1 MHEPIL
7 SPRLAAAAGM
17 VRKGGEICD
26 VGTDHALLPCRL
38 YLDGERKLTAA
49 DINEG
54 PLLSAK
60 QTVMHYIGKE
70 DAVRLVLS
78 DGLEK
83 IDYADDV
90 IIAGMGGELIARI
103 VLGCRFL
110 SRDTHFILQPMTK
123 AEILRK
129 ELYKNG
135 FYIEKELTAR
145 ENDRNYVIM
154 SVYYDG
160 ESREITDAFAYSGK
174 VTDKEY
180 LSLVCRKL
188 RHTGEWLLIVRY
200 GKKRE
205 SCAIQAQEIENN
217 NNNIMIFWGKV
228 MKVSSY
234 LRVSERN
241 THRFRSG

>member
-1 MHEPIL
+1 MQELTL
-7 SPRLAAAAGM
+7 SPRLQAAAGM

-78 DGLEK
+78 DGLDK

-103 VLGCRFL
+103 ISGCRFL
-110 SRDTHFILQPMTK
+110 SENTHFILQPMTK
-123 AEILRK
+123 VEVLRR

-154 SVYYDG
+154 SVYFGG
-160 ESREITDAFAYSGK
+160 EKCEITDAFAYAGK

-180 LSLVCRKL
+180 LTAVCERL
-188 RHTGEWLLIVRY
+188 NRAGENCATADSSKSKRLLDAA
-200 GKKRE
+200 RE
-205 SCAIQAQEIENN
+205 TEKII
-217 NNNIMIFWGKV
+217 KT
-228 MKVSSY
+228 
-234 LRVSERN
+234 L
-241 THRFRSG
+241 

>member
-78 DGLEK
+78 DGLENNRR
-83 IDYADDV
+83 Y
-90 IIAGMGGELIARI
+90 GR
-103 VLGCRFL
+103 R
-110 SRDTHFILQPMTK
+110 
-123 AEILRK
+123 
-129 ELYKNG
+129 
-135 FYIEKELTAR
+135 
-145 ENDRNYVIM
+145 
-154 SVYYDG
+154 
-160 ESREITDAFAYSGK
+160 AYSE
-174 VTDKEY
+174 D
-180 LSLVCRKL
+180 
-188 RHTGEWLLIVRY
+188 
-200 GKKRE
+200 
-205 SCAIQAQEIENN
+205 
-217 NNNIMIFWGKV
+217 
-228 MKVSSY
+228 SSR
-234 LRVSERN
+234 LP
-241 THRFRSG
+241 FLKP

>member
-1 MHEPIL
+1 MQELTL

-17 VRKGGEICD
+17 VRKGREICD

-54 PLLSAK
+54 PLLSAR
-60 QTVMHYIGKE
+60 QTVLHYIGKE

-78 DGLEK
+78 DGLDK
-83 IDYADDV
+83 IDHADDV

-110 SRDTHFILQPMTK
+110 SGNTHFILQPMTK
-123 AEILRK
+123 AEILRR

-135 FYIEKELTAR
+135 FFIEKELTAR

-154 SVYYDG
+154 SVYFGG
-160 ESREITDAFAYSGK
+160 EKCDITDAFAYAGK

-180 LSLVCRKL
+180 LTAVCERL
-188 RHTGEWLLIVRY
+188 RRAGENCAAADTSKSERLLSAA
-200 GKKRE
+200 G
-205 SCAIQAQEIENN
+205 EIEKT
-217 NNNIMIFWGKV
+217 IET
-228 MKVSSY
+228 
-234 LRVSERN
+234 L
-241 THRFRSG
+241 

>member
-1 MHEPIL
+1 MQELTL
-7 SPRLAAAAGM
+7 SPRLQAAAGM

-54 PLLSAK
+54 PLLSAR

-78 DGLEK
+78 DGLDK

-103 VLGCRFL
+103 ISGCRFL
-110 SRDTHFILQPMTK
+110 SENTHFILQPMTK
-123 AEILRK
+123 AEVLRR

-135 FYIEKELTAR
+135 FYIEKELTAK

-154 SVYYDG
+154 SVYFGG
-160 ESREITDAFAYSGK
+160 EKCEITDAFAYAGK

-180 LSLVCRKL
+180 LTAVCERL
-188 RHTGEWLLIVRY
+188 NRAGENCATADISKSKRLLDAA
-200 GKKRE
+200 RE
-205 SCAIQAQEIENN
+205 TEKII
-217 NNNIMIFWGKV
+217 KT
-228 MKVSSY
+228 
-234 LRVSERN
+234 L
-241 THRFRSG
+241 

>member
-1 MHEPIL
+1 MQELTL

-54 PLLSAK
+54 PLLCAK

-78 DGLEK
+78 DGLDK

-103 VLGCRFL
+103 ISGCRFL
-110 SRDTHFILQPMTK
+110 SENTHFILQPMTK
-123 AEILRK
+123 SEVLRR

-135 FYIEKELTAR
+135 FFIEKELTAR

-154 SVYYDG
+154 SVYFGG
-160 ESREITDAFAYSGK
+160 EKCDITDAFAYAGK

-180 LSLVCRKL
+180 LTAVCERL
-188 RHTGEWLLIVRY
+188 NRAGENCATADISKSERLLSAA
-200 GKKRE
+200 E
-205 SCAIQAQEIENN
+205 EIEK
-217 NNNIMIFWGKV
+217 IIKT
-228 MKVSSY
+228 
-234 LRVSERN
+234 L
-241 THRFRSG
+241 

>member
-83 IDYADDV
+83 IDHADDV

-135 FYIEKELTAR
+135 FYIEKELTVR

-188 RHTGEWLLIVRY
+188 RHAGECCSSSDTAKSEKL
-200 GKKRE
+200 
-205 SCAIQAQEIENN
+205 CNTAQEIEN
-217 NNNIMIFWGKV
+217 IITT
-228 MKVSSY
+228 
-234 LRVSERN
+234 L
-241 THRFRSG
+241 

>member
-1 MHEPIL
+1 
-7 SPRLAAAAGM
+7 
-17 VRKGGEICD
+17 
-26 VGTDHALLPCRL
+26 
-38 YLDGERKLTAA
+38 
-49 DINEG
+49 
-54 PLLSAK
+54 
-60 QTVMHYIGKE
+60 MHYIGKE

-188 RHTGEWLLIVRY
+188 RHTGECCSSSDTAKSEKL
-200 GKKRE
+200 
-205 SCAIQAQEIENN
+205 CNTAQEIEN
-217 NNNIMIFWGKV
+217 IITT
-228 MKVSSY
+228 
-234 LRVSERN
+234 L
-241 THRFRSG
+241 